1 LYIPKQSTKACQGQ
15 TLQLICPSSKEKR
28 EAIDLR
34 KKLIVFQTFSHIKL
48 FLNILSYLKI
58 SLQFENFAAAAL
70 IRMPSWAET
79 KVGKIGFLLLKKGPK
94 LWAKLSQNI

>member
-1 LYIPKQSTKACQGQ
+1 
-15 TLQLICPSSKEKR
+15 
-28 EAIDLR
+28 
-34 KKLIVFQTFSHIKL
+34 L

-70 IRMPSWAET
+70 ICMPNLGRDKSWENWFPF
-79 KVGKIGFLLLKKGPK
+79 IKKGPK